1 MTPNKILS
9 PGDMESIAWKPGYLI
24 DEYGNAINHLEGI
37 EKIVVDMSDEMIY
50 NWLHQN

>member
-1 MTPNKILS
+1 MTPTNPLS

-50 NWLHQN
+50 NWLHE